1 MKSAHFTRRELTL
14 VTNSMLPVDINA
26 KNASVTQVSV
36 ESTAFQTEI
45 VTPAQISKCQLKR
58 VRHAEDQPAIN

>member
-26 KNASVTQVSV
+26 KNASVTLVSV

-45 VTPAQISKCQLKR
+45 ATPAQISKYQLKT
-58 VRHAEDQPAIN
+58 VRHAEDQPVIN